1 MTDVVL
7 VTGGASGIGAAVA
20 RRFAREG
27 ARVVIADLDG
37 AGGAAVAEETGG
49 VFVRTD
55 VTREEDNRAAVEA
68 AVTAFG
74 GLDVVHLNAGAG
86 GGGQAGADFDLERYR
101 HVLAVVLDGTMFGM
115 NAALPVL
122 ASTGGGAI
130 VVTSSLAGVAPAPMD
145 PVYSA
150 AKHAVIALVR
160 SLAPVWA
167 KSGVT
172 INAVCPGFVDTPMI
186 AAARAKVL
194 ESGLAIADPAEVAE
208 AVASIVAGGA
218 TGEAWLVQAGRTPV
232 PAEFLRVELGR
243 TAPGTDG

>member
-20 RRFAREG
+20 RRFARDG
-27 ARVVIADLDG
+27 ARVVIADLDE
-37 AGGAAVAEETGG
+37 AGGAALAEETGG

-74 GLDVVHLNAGAG
+74 GLDVVYLNAGAG
-86 GGGQAGADFDLERYR
+86 GGGGVGADFDLERYR
-101 HVLAVVLDGTMFGM
+101 RVLAVIVDGTMFGM

-122 ASTGGGAI
+122 ASAGGGAI
-130 VVTSSLAGVAPAPMD
+130 VVTSSLAGVAPAPLD

-150 AKHAVIALVR
+150 AKHAVTALAR
-160 SLAPVWA
+160 SLAPAWA
-167 KSGVT
+167 ESGVT

-186 AAARAKVL
+186 AQVHSRIV
-194 ESGLAIADPAEVAE
+194 EFGLAVADPAEVAE
-208 AVASIVAGGA
+208 AVVSIVAGGG
-218 TGEAWLVQAGRTPV
+218 TGEAWLVQAGQTPV
-232 PAEFLRVELGR
+232 PAEFLRVEPGR
-243 TAPGTDG
+243 TGPGTGG